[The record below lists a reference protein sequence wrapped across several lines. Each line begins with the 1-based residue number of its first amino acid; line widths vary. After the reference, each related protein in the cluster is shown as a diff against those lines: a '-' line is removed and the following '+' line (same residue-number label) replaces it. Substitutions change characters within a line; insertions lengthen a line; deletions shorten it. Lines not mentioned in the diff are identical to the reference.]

1 MPGDTR
7 VTLDPKNWDEFRT
20 LAHQMVDDTVDYLQ
34 NVSSRPAWQAMP
46 AEVRNS
52 FSEPV
57 PREGVGAAAAYADF
71 RERILPYPNGSI
83 HPRFWGWVQGTGTP
97 LAMMAEMLA
106 AAMNPHMAGFNQ
118 APALVEK
125 QVVRWIA
132 ELMGYPANASGL
144 LVSGGTIANILGL
157 TVARHAK
164 CGFDIRQ
171 DGLQGA
177 EKRPKL
183 LVYGS
188 TETHNWVFKG
198 LELMGL
204 GRAAFR
210 SVPVNADYTINLA
223 LLREMLQRDKEA
235 GHLPV
240 CVVGTAGTVNTGATD
255 NLESL
260 AEIAREHN
268 TWFHVDGAFGAWTR
282 ISEKLKAVVAGM
294 EQADSIGLDLHKWV
308 YLPFECA
315 CVLVRDA
322 KLHEAAFAST
332 ASYLTMADRGVM
344 AGGIPFANLGID
356 LTRNFKALKVWM
368 SFKAHGVSHIARVIE
383 QNVDDVQYLVDR
395 IRKSEE
401 LELLAPAPLNVACF
415 RYVRSGMADEALGRL
430 NNEILLR
437 IQEQGIAIPSGT
449 TVNGRFA
456 IRVANTNHRSR
467 REDFDVLLEAVL
479 RFGREIAMV

>member
-1 MPGDTR
+1 
-7 VTLDPKNWDEFRT
+7 
-20 LAHQMVDDTVDYLQ
+20 
-34 NVSSRPAWQAMP
+34 
-46 AEVRNS
+46 
-52 FSEPV
+52 
-57 PREGVGAAAAYADF
+57 
-71 RERILPYPNGSI
+71 
-83 HPRFWGWVQGTGTP
+83 
-97 LAMMAEMLA
+97 
-106 AAMNPHMAGFNQ
+106 
-118 APALVEK
+118 
-125 QVVRWIA
+125 
-132 ELMGYPANASGL
+132 
-144 LVSGGTIANILGL
+144 
-157 TVARHAK
+157 
-164 CGFDIRQ
+164 
-171 DGLQGA
+171 
-177 EKRPKL
+177 
-183 LVYGS
+183 
-188 TETHNWVFKG
+188 
-198 LELMGL
+198 MGL

-223 LLREMLQRDKEA
+223 LLRETLRRDQA
-235 GHLPV
+235 DGHLPI
-240 CVVGTAGTVNTGATD
+240 CIIGTAGTVNTGATD

-260 AEIAREHN
+260 AEIAHEHN
-268 TWFHVDGAFGAWTR
+268 AWFHVDGAFGAWAR
-282 ISEKLKAVVAGM
+282 ISAKLKSVVSGM

-322 KLHEAAFAST
+322 KVHESAFAST
-332 ASYLTMADRGVM
+332 ASYLAMADRGVM

-368 SFKAHGVSHIARVIE
+368 SFKAHGVGHIAKVIE

>member
-1 MPGDTR
+1 MPGNSR
-7 VTLDPKNWDEFRT
+7 VTLDPENWGEFRT
-20 LAHQMVDDTVDYLQ
+20 LAHQMIDDTVDYLQ
-34 NVSSRPAWQAMP
+34 NVSSRPAWRPMP
-46 AEVRNS
+46 ADVRNS
-52 FSEPV
+52 FNESV
-57 PREGVGAAAAYADF
+57 PHEGLGAAAAYADF

-106 AAMNPHMAGFNQ
+106 SAMNPHMAGFNQ

-132 ELMGYPANASGL
+132 ELMGYPANASGV

-157 TVARHAK
+157 AVARHAK

-177 EKRPKL
+177 GKCPKL

-188 TETHNWVFKG
+188 TETHNWVHKG
-198 LELMGL
+198 LEFMGL

-223 LLREMLQRDKEA
+223 SLRETLQRDKEA
-235 GHLPV
+235 GHLPI
-240 CVVGTAGTVNTGATD
+240 CIIGTAGTVNTGATD

-268 TWFHVDGAFGAWTR
+268 TWFHVDGAFGAWAR

-308 YLPFECA
+308 YQPFECA

-322 KLHEAAFAST
+322 ELHQAAFAST

-368 SFKAHGVSHIARVIE
+368 SFKAHGVAHIARVIE
-383 QNVDDVQYLVDR
+383 QNVDDVQYFVDR
-395 IRKSEE
+395 IRKSKE

-415 RYVRSGMADEALGRL
+415 RYIRSGMADEALDRL

-449 TVNGRFA
+449 TVNGKFA

-467 REDFDVLLEAVL
+467 REDFDALLEAVIW
-479 RFGREIAMV
+479 FGREVEKK